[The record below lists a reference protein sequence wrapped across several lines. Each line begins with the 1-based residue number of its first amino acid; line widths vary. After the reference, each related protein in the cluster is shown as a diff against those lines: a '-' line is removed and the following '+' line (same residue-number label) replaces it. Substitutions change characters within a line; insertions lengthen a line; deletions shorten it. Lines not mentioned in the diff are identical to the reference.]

1 MIEIF
6 HQLADAFSFEF
17 VQRAMIVGVLTA
29 FCASLLGVTLVLK
42 RFAFIG
48 SGLSH
53 MTVLATT
60 IGAAIG
66 FANNIYFVLPIT
78 ILSSILLLCTG
89 NNSKIKGDSA
99 LAMISVGSLAMGY
112 LILRMFSTS
121 TNMAADICNTLFGST
136 GIVTI
141 SNHDLQLSVGLS
153 AVVVVVFL
161 LLYHKIFAITFDE
174 DFAAATGTR
183 AKAYNVLLAIVVA
196 ITITLAMNIV
206 GALLVS
212 ALIVFPALTAM
223 RVFKSFRGVTICAVI
238 VSMFCAALGI
248 LVSVI
253 ADDMPP
259 GSTIVAMNIAMFI
272 IFSLIGLITRRKVV

>member
-1 MIEIF
+1 MKYFFEDI
-6 HQLADAFSFEF
+6 AYAFTFEF

-53 MTVLATT
+53 VAVLATT
-60 IGAAIG
+60 TGAVIG
-66 FANNIYFVLPIT
+66 FGNNIYFVLPVT
-78 ILSSILLLCTG
+78 IFVAILLLCSG
-89 NNSKIKGDSA
+89 NNAKIKGDSA

-112 LILRMFSTS
+112 LILRMFSES
-121 TNMAADICNTLFGST
+121 ANLAADICNVLFGST

-141 SNHDLQLSVGLS
+141 SRGDLWLSVGLS
-153 AVVVVVFL
+153 AVVVVVFV

-183 AKAYNVLLAIVVA
+183 ARAYNVLLAIVVA
-196 ITITLAMNIV
+196 IIIALAMNIV

-212 ALIVFPALTAM
+212 ALVVFPALTAM
-223 RVFKSFRGVTICAVI
+223 RVFKNFLSVTVCSVI
-238 VSMFCAALGI
+238 VSMICAAAGI
-248 LVSVI
+248 LVSIVI
-253 ADDMPP
+253 DTPP
-259 GSTIVAMNIAMFI
+259 GSTIVAMNIIAFI
-272 IFSLIGLITRRKVV
+272 LFSLAGLIFRRKIA